1 MESWLE
7 ELRKRM
13 PGDGAVRALVIG
25 GLVLLFLIVLVDA
38 FGARERAV
46 AARANP
52 PVEETQTATV
62 PSVYRIPRDLAS
74 EAEAARAQ
82 ALAADSDE
90 APVEAEIAEDAIE
103 TDVAEAEVAED
114 AVEADVAEAEATEDA
129 VEADV
134 AEAEATEDAVEADVA
149 EAEVAEDAVE
159 ADVAEAEATEDA
171 VEADVAEAEATE
183 DAVEADV
190 AEAEATEEAVEA
202 EAAEAE
208 ATEDAA
214 QDVAAG
220 DDDAL
225 ALLAGADIANGE
237 SVWRQCRACHIHD
250 AEQNRGGPHLV
261 NIIGREVAAAEGW
274 RYSRSLSEHGGVWTV
289 ESLLAWLENPDSYIP
304 GNQMAFRGL
313 RNEQDRID
321 VLGFLNASS
330 AN

>member
-1 MESWLE
+1 
-7 ELRKRM
+7 M

-134 AEAEATEDAVEADVA
+134 AEAEATEEAVET
-149 EAEVAEDAVE
+149 
-159 ADVAEAEATEDA
+159 DVAEAEATEDA

-183 DAVEADV
+183 EAVEADV

>member
-134 AEAEATEDAVEADVA
+134 AEAEATEEAVET
-149 EAEVAEDAVE
+149 
-159 ADVAEAEATEDA
+159 DVAEAEATEDA

-183 DAVEADV
+183 EAVEADV

>member
-13 PGDGAVRALVIG
+13 PGDGTVRAVVIG

-62 PSVYRIPRDLAS
+62 PSVYRVPRDLAS
-74 EAEAARAQ
+74 EAATARAQ
-82 ALAADSDE
+82 ALASDTDE
-90 APVEAEIAEDAIE
+90 APIEAEIAEDAIE
-103 TDVAEAEVAED
+103 TDVAEAEATEDAVEAEMAEAEVTED

-134 AEAEATEDAVEADVA
+134 AEAEATEDAA
-149 EAEVAEDAVE
+149 E
-159 ADVAEAEATEDA
+159 ADVAEAEATQ
-171 VEADVAEAEATE
+171 
-183 DAVEADV
+183 
-190 AEAEATEEAVEA
+190 EAVEA
-202 EAAEAE
+202 EAVEAE

-220 DDDAL
+220 DADAL

-237 SVWRQCRACHIHD
+237 SVWRQCRACHVHD

-261 NIIGREVAAAEGW
+261 NIIGREVGAAEGW

>member
-159 ADVAEAEATEDA
+159 ADVAEAEATE
-171 VEADVAEAEATE
+171 E
-183 DAVEADV
+183 AVEADV

-208 ATEDAA
+208 ATEDTA